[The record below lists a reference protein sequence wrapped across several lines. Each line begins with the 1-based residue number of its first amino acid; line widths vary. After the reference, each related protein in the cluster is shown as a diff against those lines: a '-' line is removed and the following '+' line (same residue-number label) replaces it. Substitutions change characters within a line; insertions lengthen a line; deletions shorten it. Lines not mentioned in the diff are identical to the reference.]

1 MLNRVLSLQVALQ
14 KDHLVAAY
22 LTVSE
27 FQTET
32 YYAVA
37 ASQFSFVQS
46 GAILVVLT
54 QKEASSAEET
64 SFERV

>member
-1 MLNRVLSLQVALQ
+1 MQAAHQ

-27 FQTET
+27 FQTKT
-32 YYAVA
+32 YHAVA
-37 ASQFSFVQS
+37 ACQFSFVQS

-54 QKEASSAEET
+54 QKEASLAEEA
-64 SFERV
+64 SFERF